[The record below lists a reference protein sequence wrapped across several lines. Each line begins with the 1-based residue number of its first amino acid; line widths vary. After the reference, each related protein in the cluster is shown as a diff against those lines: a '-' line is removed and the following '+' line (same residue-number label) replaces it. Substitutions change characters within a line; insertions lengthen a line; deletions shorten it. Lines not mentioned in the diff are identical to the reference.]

1 MSAIGEQE
9 IERFRAFN
17 RFHTGLVGALDEHL
31 LETPYTLTEARVLF
45 ELGRGAP
52 LEVLELR
59 RRTSLDAGYL
69 SRILAAF
76 EQDGL
81 ATRRR
86 SHEDARR
93 VVVELTRSGRRAYR
107 TLDARSAAENAAI
120 LARLANS
127 DRQRLLL
134 AAEEI
139 QAILTSREAIVEVR
153 QARSGDYG
161 WMVERHG
168 ILYEQE
174 YGWDETFE
182 GLVAEIVG
190 AFARAHDPR
199 RERAFVAELD
209 GRRAGCVLCVR
220 DDDEAARLRILL
232 VEPWARG
239 HGLGT
244 RLVDECIEFARDAGY
259 ARLVLWTNDVLVAAR
274 RIYERAGFTLVE
286 QGAHHAFGQKL
297 VEQTWTLDLRAH
309 QVDAR
314 GG

>member
-1 MSAIGEQE
+1 MSVVSPEQ
-9 IERFRAFN
+9 IEAFRAFN
-17 RFHTGLVGALDEHL
+17 RFHTGLVGALNEHL

-45 ELGRGAP
+45 ELGRAAS
-52 LEVLELR
+52 LEVVELR
-59 RRTSLDAGYL
+59 RRTGLDAGYL

-76 EQDGL
+76 ERDGL

-86 SHEDARR
+86 SAEDGRR
-93 VVVELTRSGRRAYR
+93 VVVELTGGGRRAYR
-107 TLDARSAAENAAI
+107 TLDGRSAAENEAT
-120 LARLANS
+120 LGRLAGG
-127 DRQRLLL
+127 DRERLLI
-134 AAEEI
+134 AAGEI
-139 QAILTSREAIVEVR
+139 QAILTGRETTVEVR
-153 QARSGDYG
+153 KARSGDFG

-168 ILYEQE
+168 VLYAEE

-190 AFARAHDPR
+190 AFARAHDPA

-220 DDDEAARLRILL
+220 DDDDSARLRILL

-244 RLVDECIEFARDAGY
+244 RLVDECIAFARAAGY
-259 ARLVLWTNDVLVAAR
+259 TRMVLWTNDVLVAAR

-286 QGAHHAFGQKL
+286 EGRHRAFGQDL
-297 VEQTWTLDLRAH
+297 VEQTWALDLA
-309 QVDAR
+309 
-314 GG
+314 